1 MDEDQKQ
8 RQYLIKGIIGRN
20 SDDKLQ
26 DIANRV
32 MQVNK
37 ERGQVELDRME
48 IEKESSMERIKLQIV
63 TENEAE
69 VQ

>member
-8 RQYLIKGIIGRN
+8 RQDLIKGIIGRN

>member
-8 RQYLIKGIIGRN
+8 RQDLIKGIIGRN

-37 ERGQVELDRME
+37 ERG
-48 IEKESSMERIKLQIV
+48 
-63 TENEAE
+63 
-69 VQ
+69 

>member
-8 RQYLIKGIIGRN
+8 RQDLIKGVIGRN